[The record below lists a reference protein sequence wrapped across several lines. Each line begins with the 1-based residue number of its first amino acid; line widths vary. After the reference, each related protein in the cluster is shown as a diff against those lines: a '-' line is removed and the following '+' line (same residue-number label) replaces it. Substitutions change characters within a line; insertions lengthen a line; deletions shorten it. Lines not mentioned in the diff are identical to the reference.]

1 MHTPSNELIFQMRIC
16 ALEGKSVVDGGERV
30 RASKRANNENGD
42 DDDGY
47 DDDDENCY
55 QRVVNACVLL

>member
-16 ALEGKSVVDGGERV
+16 ALEGESVVDGGERV
-30 RASKRANNENGD
+30 RASKRANNENSD
-42 DDDGY
+42 DDN
-47 DDDDENCY
+47 DDDENCY